1 MHIDVLDLSVRSR
14 CALLHAGI
22 ETVEQLKCMSQDDF
36 NNVQN
41 LNLKCE
47 KEIRRKLYYIYW
59 MEDVQKTITKQAG
72 TIEWNQLLREQ
83 DFVKNM
89 IMNYAVAVL
98 AEVAERARQEDT
110 PIYEEDQEVDQWIRL
125 SDVNEAINKVFHDYS
140 KRRDA

>member
-72 TIEWNQLLREQ
+72 TIEWDQLLCEQ
-83 DFVKNM
+83 DFVKNL
-89 IMNYAVAVL
+89 IMNYVVAVH
-98 AEVAERARQEDT
+98 AGVAERACQEDA
-110 PIYEEDQEVDQWIRL
+110 PIYEGNEEVDQWIRL
-125 SDVNEAINKVFHDYS
+125 SDVEDVLTKCLNEK
-140 KRRDA
+140 

>member
-47 KEIRRKLYYIYW
+47 QEIRRKLYYIYW

-72 TIEWNQLLREQ
+72 TIEWDQLLREQ
-83 DFVKNM
+83 DFIKNM
-89 IMNYAVAVL
+89 IMNYAAAVH
-98 AEVAERARQEDT
+98 AGVAERACQEDA
-110 PIYEEDQEVDQWIRL
+110 PIYEGDQEVDQWIRL